1 MESEG
6 DIRVLLVIDLVLSFF
21 FSYMVVWVMD
31 LASINEFAW
40 ETVFLSTVVLAGITY
55 VVVLR

>member
-21 FSYMVVWVMD
+21 FSYMAVWVMD
-31 LASINEFAW
+31 LAGINEFAW
-40 ETVFLSTVVLAGITY
+40 DTVLLSTVVLAGITY
-55 VVVLR
+55 LVVLR

>member
-31 LASINEFAW
+31 LANINEFTW
-40 ETVFLSTVVLAGITY
+40 GTVFLSTVVLAGITY
-55 VVVLR
+55 IVVLR